1 MEQLIGLVKPLLPI
15 MLLAILLGVL
25 GYLCA
30 IFLTIL
36 AGYGILH
43 GLFCNVRILYTGN
56 AGSNT
61 DHSCSAARYS
71 AFR

>member
-1 MEQLIGLVKPLLPI
+1 MGHLIGLVKPLLPI
-15 MLLAILLGVL
+15 MCLAVALGVL

-43 GLFCNVRILYTGN
+43 GLSGLGVSGMLAVTLIIL
-56 AGSNT
+56 AVL
-61 DHSCSAARYS
+61 R
-71 AFR
+71 